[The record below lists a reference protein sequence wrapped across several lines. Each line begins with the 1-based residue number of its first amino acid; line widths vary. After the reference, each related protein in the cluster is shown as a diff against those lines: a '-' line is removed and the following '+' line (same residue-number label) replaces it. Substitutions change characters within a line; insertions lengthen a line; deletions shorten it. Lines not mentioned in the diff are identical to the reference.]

1 MLFYNMPDF
10 WGAGQADIRNP
21 LRYLLT
27 ASPIVRG
34 RPCPALSG
42 ITEQQLSLPVRWSF
56 YSTRHKQVPTYHLML
71 FAFEVGNLLDLVEP
85 GANFNVLIQLVFLLL
100 LHNMDGKAAKLT
112 V

>member
-1 MLFYNMPDF
+1 
-10 WGAGQADIRNP
+10 
-21 LRYLLT
+21 
-27 ASPIVRG
+27 
-34 RPCPALSG
+34 
-42 ITEQQLSLPVRWSF
+42 
-56 YSTRHKQVPTYHLML
+56 ML